1 MTSQRVAGKRFGKC
15 LTILAAG
22 GLLLTVWHEPV
33 RANDFNDGQGPV
45 GARAGDDLNGL
56 LNRLLGDHD
65 RRCDPRSYGAVADG
79 VTDNTAA
86 IQTAIDRCAARG
98 GGLVPITG
106 GGTYV
111 TGPIELRSHIF
122 LRIDAPTVLKN
133 TTDHSR
139 YQPAFIG
146 YPFRFANDPTVTGTG
161 PSLPGKPD
169 AMISVANAEDVGI
182 FGDGTVDGSGNE
194 PASAATADNPSA
206 LSYWQLA
213 ANAKSLTSYPGF
225 PDIPTSNGLPRPWL
239 VEFYMCRH
247 VRVGGVLLTHSPM
260 WNLGMRYDT
269 DVVVNGLRVFNDA
282 TDPTGAPN
290 TDGIDLV
297 GSRDVFLTSLN
308 INTGDDDVAM
318 KSGLPGINP
327 ANPGV
332 PTFAYYMP
340 PYNLPKIPLTNV
352 HISHSTF
359 QRGHGMSVGSETVN
373 GVLGIH
379 AHDITFLGT
388 DNGFRIKT
396 GRDRGNE
403 IAHMRIERLTMT
415 DVGTPIS
422 LSEYYP
428 TVPSATQG
436 DISQPQIPA
445 TEPRVHDIL
454 ISNLTATNPKTVR
467 NQNTGNGLIIGV
479 PESPIRNVTLNNINI
494 TTANTNGAY
503 IRLRNINGLTCSDV
517 TVTPLQAT
525 APNSGHT
532 FDNESGLTNLAGC
545 DVAAPSM

>member
-1 MTSQRVAGKRFGKC
+1 MILQRPSKRCARRGMAILMVAGSL
-15 LTILAAG
+15 LTLAA
-22 GLLLTVWHEPV
+22 WHEP
-33 RANDFNDGQGPV
+33 AGADDFDDGHF
-45 GARAGDDLNGL
+45 RSN
-56 LNRLLGDHD
+56 ND
-65 RRCDPRSYGAVADG
+65 RRCDPRTYGAVNDG
-79 VTDNTAA
+79 ATDNTVA
-86 IQTAIDRCAARG
+86 IQAAIDRCAAHG
-98 GGLVPITG
+98 SGVVPITG

-111 TGPIELRSHIF
+111 TGPIALRSHIF

-133 TTDHSR
+133 TTDHTQ

-161 PSLPGKPD
+161 PSLPGKPE
-169 AMISVANAEDVGI
+169 AMISAAEAEDVGI
-182 FGDGTVDGSGNE
+182 FGDGTIDGSGNI
-194 PASAATADNPSA
+194 PAAAATSDNPNA

-213 ANAKSLTSYPGF
+213 ANAKNVTSYPGF

-239 VEFYMCRH
+239 VEFYKCSH
-247 VRVGGVLLTHSPM
+247 VFVSDVLLTNSPM
-260 WNLGMRYDT
+260 WDLGLRYDT

-282 TDPTGAPN
+282 NDPTGALN

-297 GSRDVFLTSLN
+297 GSNDVFLTNLN

-318 KSGLPGINP
+318 KSGLPGIDP

-332 PTFAYYMP
+332 PTFAYYNP
-340 PYNLPKIPLTNV
+340 PYSLPKLPLRDV

-373 GVLGIH
+373 GVVGIH

-403 IAHMRIERLTMT
+403 IAYMRIERLTMT

-436 DISQPQIPA
+436 DITQPEIPA
-445 TEPRVHDIL
+445 TEPKVHDVL
-454 ISNLTATNPKTVR
+454 ISDLIATNPKTVR
-467 NQNTGNGLIIGV
+467 SQNTSNGLIIGV
-479 PESPIRNVTLNNINI
+479 PESPIENVVLNNINI
-494 TTANTNGAY
+494 ATANTSGTY
-503 IRLRNINGLTCSDV
+503 IRLRNINGLTCSNV
-517 TVTPLQAT
+517 AVTPLHAT
-525 APNSGHT
+525 APNSGHA
-532 FDNESGLTNLAGC
+532 FDNESGLTNITGC